1 MPGANRDAGPSRYIY
16 PPTLR
21 TKLSELW
28 NIPELHYWWL
38 PDDQGYPP
46 IIRSIRSFIED
57 RTMTP
62 KDQPGEDLRDIK
74 NILQKVNLDDS
85 PIHSPASVAS
95 VETAYSRR
103 SISSVG
109 VGARGRAPS
118 YSSDQNFGG
127 RTMSD
132 PTSLQ
137 QHSPA
142 YWEEYGMGGGTEFFA
157 PPGRR

>member
-1 MPGANRDAGPSRYIY
+1 MWLNRYIY

-28 NIPELHYWWL
+28 NLPELHHWWL

-85 PIHSPASVAS
+85 PYHSPESVAS
-95 VETAYSRR
+95 IETAYSQ
-103 SISSVG
+103 SSNPAVG
-109 VGARGRAPS
+109 GARGRTPS
-118 YSSDQNFGG
+118 YSSDHNFGG
-127 RTMSD
+127 RTMVD
-132 PTSLQ
+132 ANSLNQ
-137 QHSPA
+137 DSPA
-142 YWEEYGMGGGTEFFA
+142 YWGEYGVGGGSEFYP

>member
-1 MPGANRDAGPSRYIY
+1 MRKRYIY

-28 NIPELHYWWL
+28 NIPELHHWWL
-38 PDDQGYPP
+38 DDDQGYPP

-85 PIHSPASVAS
+85 PHHSPESVAS
-95 VETAYSRR
+95 SMERAYSQT
-103 SISSVG
+103 SVHSVHSVG
-109 VGARGRAPS
+109 GVRGRAPS
-118 YSSDQNFGG
+118 YSSDHNFGG
-127 RTMSD
+127 RTVLD
-132 PTSLQ
+132 ANSLNQ
-137 QHSPA
+137 NSA
-142 YWEEYGMGGGTEFFA
+142 AFWDEYGGGRGSEFYS